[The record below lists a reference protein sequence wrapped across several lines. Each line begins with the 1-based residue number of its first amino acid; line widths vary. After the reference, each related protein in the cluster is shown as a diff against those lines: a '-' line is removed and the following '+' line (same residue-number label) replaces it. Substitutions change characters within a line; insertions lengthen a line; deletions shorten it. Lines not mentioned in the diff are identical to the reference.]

1 MSAII
6 DAAYRLARAYPG
18 GAASLAPRIGKN
30 STSLSQEVA
39 GTGTAKLG
47 LQTAVDM
54 TLMAKSVGVPTAL
67 DILNTFATECGCVVI
82 PHPTEEMAPANVPE
96 IFHRLSGLSKEFAD
110 FLAVTAS
117 HSVAHLS
124 ENQKAAMLKE
134 GAELMAATQAAMAV
148 FHHGFGSVSGSTE
161 S

>member
-1 MSAII
+1 MSAVI

-39 GTGTAKLG
+39 CTGTAKLG

-67 DILNTFATECGCVVI
+67 DILNTFATECGCVAI
-82 PHPTEEMAPANVPE
+82 PHPTQEMSPVNVPE

-110 FLAVTAS
+110 FLAVTSS
-117 HSVAHLS
+117 HQVMSLS
-124 ENQKAAMLKE
+124 ENQKSAIMKE
-134 GAELMAATQAAMAV
+134 GAELMAATQAAMAR
-148 FHHGFGSVSGSTE
+148 FHHEFGAISGGAE